1 MRQIVLFAMSDML
14 AMLSVLSV
22 KGDID
27 HLEDWCADELE

>member
-14 AMLSVLSV
+14 VMLSVFSV

-27 HLEDWCADELE
+27 HLEDWYADELE